1 VRFLG
6 FRRHPVDESDLSAYV
21 DDALSEATRA
31 RLEAHL
37 RSCDD
42 CARKVAELK
51 QLVAALHALPEAKAP
66 RSFAL
71 TPESVA
77 ALSRQSGSG
86 LERQKTV
93 ARRAYLGLS
102 GATAAAALLLVAA
115 FGADLF
121 VVSNGGGEQSSSLP
135 VAASSSD
142 KYLGM
147 PQAAAALPDATVPSF
162 GALQPGAATGN
173 AGQAPAPPVPPSGT
187 AVPGEVISPPATP
200 ESGQAGGG
208 AVGSGQIAPPPAPLP
223 IGTPGENVEPPLN
236 VPNIAGT
243 AIAPTEKDLLQANQP
258 TAATTSNA
266 LAPALP
272 TVSPPGV
279 ATAVPS
285 LAKTSE
291 LSPQAQPAEKSASH
305 AWLWA
310 LEGVA
315 GGLFIGFGC
324 FAFWMRRRWVRI
336 NRDS

>member
-1 VRFLG
+1 VRFLA
-6 FRRHPVDESDLSAYV
+6 FRRHHADESDLSAYI
-21 DDALSEATRA
+21 DDALSEVKRA
-31 RLEAHL
+31 RVEAHL

-42 CARKVAELK
+42 CARKVAKLK
-51 QLVAALHALPEAKAP
+51 QLVAELHALPEAKAP

-121 VVSNGGGEQSSSLP
+121 VVSNGSGEQPNSLP

-142 KYLGM
+142 KSLGM
-147 PQAAAALPDATVPSF
+147 PQAAAALPDATASSF
-162 GALQPGAATGN
+162 GALQPGATTGN
-173 AGQAPAPPVPPSGT
+173 AGQAPAPPIPPSGT
-187 AVPGEVISPPATP
+187 AVPGEVIAPPATP
-200 ESGQAGGG
+200 EGGQAGGG
-208 AVGSGQIAPPPAPLP
+208 AVGSGEIAPPPLP

-236 VPNIAGT
+236 VPNVAAT
-243 AIAPTEKDLLQANQP
+243 AVPNEEDLFQANQP
-258 TAATTSNA
+258 TAATTPS
-266 LAPALP
+266 APVAALP
-272 TVSPPGV
+272 AASPSGV

-291 LSPQAQPAEKSASH
+291 LGPQAQPAEKSASH

-315 GGLFIGFGC
+315 GGLFIGFGSS
-324 FAFWMRRRWVRI
+324 AFWMRRRWVRI